1 MKIAFNMVYL
11 EDINTVTG
19 VGQHQLNIVE
29 GLMEL
34 SYHEFYV
41 FLVNDIVKKQLTKK
55 YPSIKTISYG
65 KQEKFPKLFK
75 KYYYFINT
83 LFLNQIYI
91 KRIVRKVK
99 PDVIFQ
105 PFNAISIKTKWKQP
119 VVIMVLDMYHRF
131 FPQLLGKLSYRITKN
146 RHDAMMK
153 YSDAIITSTNVN
165 KKHIVQFYPESYN
178 KISVIPVPISIDTS
192 IIKEFTVNKPYILCV
207 NSLRYHKNIHTLIK
221 AFNKIKGEIEHDLVL
236 IGSSEND
243 EANNIKNKNNRIHF
257 TEYISE
263 AERNYLY
270 QEADLIVSPTMFEG
284 FGMTPLEAMLFEK
297 KVLVSDIEVMRE
309 STFNSVQYFKDIE
322 NEKVLAKR
330 IIEVL
335 EMKEDIIILKN
346 NKNEVIKRYSPKV
359 VAKEIHQV
367 IINVIKEN

>member
-1 MKIAFNMVYL
+1 MKIVFNMVYL
-11 EDINTVTG
+11 EDINKVTG
-19 VGQHQLNIVE
+19 VGQHQLNIIE

-34 SYHEFYV
+34 SYQDCYV

-55 YPSIKTISYG
+55 YPKINTISYG
-65 KQEKFPKLFK
+65 KQEKFPKFFK
-75 KYYYFINT
+75 KFYYFLNT
-83 LFLNQIYI
+83 LFLNQVHI
-91 KRIVRKVK
+91 KRIVKKIK
-99 PDVIFQ
+99 PDIIFQ

-131 FPQLLGKLSYRITKN
+131 FPQVLGKINYMITKN

-153 YSDAIITSTNVN
+153 YSDAIITSSNVN
-165 KKHIVQFYPESYN
+165 KKHIVQFYPKSYN

-192 IIKEFTVNKPYILCV
+192 IIKEFIVKKPYILCV

-221 AFNKIKGEIEHDLVL
+221 AFNKIKSEIEHDLVL
-236 IGSSEND
+236 IGTSEND
-243 EANNIKNKNNRIHF
+243 EANNIKNKNSRIHF

-309 STFNSVQYFKDIE
+309 STFNSAQYFKDIE

-335 EMKEDIIILKN
+335 EMKEDKIELKN
-346 NKNEVIKRYSPKV
+346 NKNEVIKRYNPKV

-367 IINVIKEN
+367 FINIIGEN